1 MGWRI
6 FLVYAP
12 KCYEYS
18 FILAVK
24 LQVIL
29 EQRSRICMSTLKA
42 WQLVAMYLR
51 NGQGGQK
58 VGWFYSK
65 KLLLDKK

>member
-12 KCYEYS
+12 KFYGYS
-18 FILAVK
+18 FILVVK
-24 LQVIL
+24 LQDIL

-42 WQLVAMYLR
+42 WQMVAMYLR
-51 NGQGGQK
+51 N
-58 VGWFYSK
+58 VYE
-65 KLLLDKK
+65 KLRG

>member
-12 KCYEYS
+12 KFYEYS
-18 FILAVK
+18 FILVVK
-24 LQVIL
+24 LQDIL

-42 WQLVAMYLR
+42 WQMVAMYLR
-51 NGQGGQK
+51 N
-58 VGWFYSK
+58 VYE
-65 KLLLDKK
+65 KLRG

>member
-12 KCYEYS
+12 KFYEYS

-24 LQVIL
+24 TARDLRLKIETLYVYL
-29 EQRSRICMSTLKA
+29 ERMADGRY
-42 WQLVAMYLR
+42 V
-51 NGQGGQK
+51 
-58 VGWFYSK
+58 FK
-65 KLLLDKK
+65 KCV

>member
-12 KCYEYS
+12 KFYEYS

-24 LQVIL
+24 TA
-29 EQRSRICMSTLKA
+29 R
-42 WQLVAMYLR
+42 YLR
-51 NGQGGQK
+51 TK
-58 VGWFYSK
+58 VENLYVYLESMADGHYVF
-65 KLLLDKK
+65 

>member
-12 KCYEYS
+12 KFYEYS

-29 EQRSRICMSTLKA
+29 EQRSRICMSALKA
-42 WQLVAMYLR
+42 WQMVAMYLR
-51 NGQGGQK
+51 N
-58 VGWFYSK
+58 VYE
-65 KLLLDKK
+65 KLRG